1 MYVPRHFELTDR
13 AGIDQRLEEDSFA
26 MLVTVID
33 GQPFA
38 THLPLLAKRDG
49 EQLILRG
56 HVARANPHWKSF
68 TAETESLAVFS
79 GPHCYISPR
88 WYAAKGLV
96 PTWNY
101 EAIHAYG
108 PVRVLEEASDV
119 RQLLDDL
126 TAKFEADAPE
136 PWTTEG
142 AMDDKALFAMMRGIV
157 GFEMTVT
164 RLEAKSKMGQNRGA
178 DDVQGAAKALDS
190 SPREMD
196 RAVAGLMRARF
207 SD

>member
-1 MYVPRHFELTDR
+1 MYVPRHFELNDQ
-13 AGIDQRLEEDSFA
+13 AQIDQRLAEDSFA
-26 MLVTVID
+26 TLVTVID

-38 THLPLLAKRDG
+38 THLPLLATRDG
-49 EQLILRG
+49 DRLILRG

-68 TAETESLAVFS
+68 TRESESLAVFS

-101 EAIHAYG
+101 EAIHACG

-119 RQLLDDL
+119 RQILDDL

-136 PWTTEG
+136 PWTSEG

-178 DDVQGAAKALDS
+178 ADVEGAIKALDL

-196 RAVAGLMRARF
+196 RAVAGLMRTRLGG
-207 SD
+207 